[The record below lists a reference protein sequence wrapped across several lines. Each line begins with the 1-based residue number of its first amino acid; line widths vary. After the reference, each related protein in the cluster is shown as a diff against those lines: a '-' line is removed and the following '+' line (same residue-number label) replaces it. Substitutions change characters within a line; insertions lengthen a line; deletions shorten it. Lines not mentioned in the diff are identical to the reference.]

1 MKLSVL
7 GLGYLGATQAIVLAE
22 MGHRVLGLDPDQ
34 RKVSALQEGRLPF
47 FEPGLQEL
55 LEKALSSGRLTFET
69 EYDEKLNG
77 IDLHFLCV
85 GTPALN
91 NHGDVDLSAVFAAG
105 TSVAKFLGE
114 NAVIVGRSTVPI
126 GTAAE
131 LKRRIAEVTDV
142 PYSLAWNPE
151 FLSEGTAIT
160 DSIRPDRIVVGADTE
175 HAVVALREVY
185 EPQLAA
191 GVPFLVMDIPTSE
204 LVKVASNSFLAM
216 KISFI
221 NGVAE
226 VAEKSGASTGKLA
239 EAMGFD
245 PRIGK
250 KFLQNGLGFGGG
262 CLPKDLAGF
271 TQTAAKLGVV
281 GLGKLL
287 GAAAEIN
294 EDRVAASLK
303 FALEKLGDL
312 TGKKVAIL
320 GIAFKPNTDDSRE
333 SPGLKLARGFV
344 QMGAR
349 VSIHDPIAKANSS
362 SELLGEFTTD
372 LDEALEGSEV
382 AVIAT
387 EWPQFGIYKPKI
399 DHSLGYRLVIDG
411 RSIIDEAVWV
421 EAGWDVFKLGEGRKF
436 PYN

>member
-1 MKLSVL
+1 
-7 GLGYLGATQAIVLAE
+7 
-22 MGHRVLGLDPDQ
+22 
-34 RKVSALQEGRLPF
+34 
-47 FEPGLQEL
+47 
-55 LEKALSSGRLTFET
+55 
-69 EYDEKLNG
+69 
-77 IDLHFLCV
+77 
-85 GTPALN
+85 
-91 NHGDVDLSAVFAAG
+91 
-105 TSVAKFLGE
+105 
-114 NAVIVGRSTVPI
+114 
-126 GTAAE
+126 
-131 LKRRIAEVTDV
+131 
-142 PYSLAWNPE
+142 
-151 FLSEGTAIT
+151 
-160 DSIRPDRIVVGADTE
+160 
-175 HAVVALREVY
+175 
-185 EPQLAA
+185 
-191 GVPFLVMDIPTSE
+191 
-204 LVKVASNSFLAM
+204 
-216 KISFI
+216 
-221 NGVAE
+221 
-226 VAEKSGASTGKLA
+226 
-239 EAMGFD
+239 
-245 PRIGK
+245 
-250 KFLQNGLGFGGG
+250 LGFGGG

-436 PYN
+436 PDH